1 MIASTREKLFR
12 FVTGGLIF
20 AGVFLSLQYLY
31 FSGENSTWRQ
41 FFIEKITLTPVI
53 ELIHLIAPQQQV
65 DGAGGSI
72 VTPGFRLSLRTG
84 CDGADAM
91 ILLVAAFAAAGLGW
105 KHTVLGVAGGLVLI
119 FVFNQ
124 LRIAALFFAF
134 GAHRAWF
141 DLLHGFVG
149 PILLIVATGLY
160 FLWCLQC
167 SSVSVRE
174 ATKT

>member
-20 AGVFLSLQYLY
+20 AGVFLTLQYLY
-31 FSGENSTWRQ
+31 FSGENSAWRQ
-41 FFIEKITLTPVI
+41 FFIEKITLAPVI

-105 KHTVLGVAGGLVLI
+105 KRTVLGVAGGVALI

-149 PILLIVATGLY
+149 PVLLIVLTAFY
-160 FLWCLQC
+160 FLQFIEHAPKAH
-167 SSVSVRE
+167 SSASR
-174 ATKT
+174 T